1 MGQIRSPPAGGLGAR
16 FVDVSGPRY
25 RFALCSSLTLVW
37 AASCAVFPDEA
48 VLPATGSSGLGGG
61 GDGPLSAAGQA
72 GDTGLPVMNGGAA
85 GASESGGAG
94 GEPAVPNGGVGGA
107 TNPGGG
113 DAGAGGAPLTCAA
126 PEQRA
131 LDIATDTWIDAA
143 KPSTTHGI
151 DKQLSVVGGSAERR
165 VLLQVGL
172 PAAPEGAW
180 LIKATLT
187 LNVESNADVTLAAR
201 RFAVH
206 RLTQS
211 FVENRTT
218 WLNFDNAGKTWA
230 APGGDFELQQLAGAD
245 FSEASAPG
253 ELSFDVTE
261 ALGSLFSNQSVPLS
275 LIILE
280 TGTVPPAPSELA
292 FTSTEGDAS
301 NPTLV
306 IDFCAP

>member
-1 MGQIRSPPAGGLGAR
+1 
-16 FVDVSGPRY
+16 VSGLRY
-25 RFALCSSLTLVW
+25 RFALCSSLTLIW

-61 GDGPLSAAGQA
+61 GGGDGAVAAAGQA
-72 GDTGLPVMNGGAA
+72 GGVALGGAA
-85 GASESGGAG
+85 GAGELGGAA
-94 GEPAVPNGGVGGA
+94 GEPVAPNGGVGGA

-113 DAGAGGAPLTCAA
+113 EAGAGGAPPTCVA
-126 PEQRA
+126 PEQRV
-131 LDIATDTWIDAA
+131 LNIAADTWIDAA
-143 KPSTTHGI
+143 KPSTTHGA
-151 DKQLSVVGGSAERR
+151 DKQLWVVGGSGERR
-165 VLLQVGL
+165 ILLQVGL
-172 PAAPEGAW
+172 PAAPEGSW
-180 LIKATLT
+180 LIKATVN

-201 RFAVH
+201 RFALH
-206 RLTQS
+206 RLTQP

-230 APGGDFELQQLAGAD
+230 APGGDFELQQLARAD
-245 FSEASAPG
+245 FSEAGTPAL
-253 ELSFDVTE
+253 LSFDVTE
-261 ALGSLFSNQSVPLS
+261 ALGSLFSDQAVPLS

-301 NPTLV
+301 DPTLV